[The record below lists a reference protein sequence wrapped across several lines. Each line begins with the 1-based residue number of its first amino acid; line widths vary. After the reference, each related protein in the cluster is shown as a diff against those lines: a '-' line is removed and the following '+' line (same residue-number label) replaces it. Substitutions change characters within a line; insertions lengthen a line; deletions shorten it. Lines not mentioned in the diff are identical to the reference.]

1 MSARI
6 LAAALVASV
15 LALPAMAEIEVH
27 DAYAITSRPG
37 APTGAAFLVIHNHGG
52 PDDHL
57 LSVSS
62 PVARMVEL
70 HTHMMDANGMAQ
82 MSAAPEGWDIPAD
95 GELILQRGAEH
106 VMFMGITQPFEDGTT
121 FPLTL
126 HFEVAGDV
134 TIEVPVDLSR
144 LGGDDGMQMDMG
156 DHSTNGG

>member
-144 LGGDDGMQMDMG
+144 LGGDDGMQMDMS